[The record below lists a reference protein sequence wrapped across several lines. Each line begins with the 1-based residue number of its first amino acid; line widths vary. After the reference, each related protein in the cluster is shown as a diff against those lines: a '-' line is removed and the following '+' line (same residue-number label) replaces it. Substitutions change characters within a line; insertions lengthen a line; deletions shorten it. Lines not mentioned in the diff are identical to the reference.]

1 MEHPGDRDQPLPAGR
16 SRWQAAIDA
25 GVEQASTA
33 KSLTETLRENFMDG
47 LRMAAMI
54 LPSIMAVGL
63 LGLLAAKYT
72 PIFDVLGLLLY
83 PFTWVAQFADP
94 MLAAKSMASGL
105 AEMFLP
111 AILLKDAD
119 IGLKFT
125 AAVVSV
131 SQVLFLSASIPCV
144 LATSIPFR
152 FRDLLVIWYI
162 RTALSILLTAPVAWL
177 AVSMGWLG

>member
-1 MEHPGDRDQPLPAGR
+1 M
-16 SRWQAAIDA
+16 
-25 GVEQASTA
+25 AS
-33 KSLTETLRENFMDG
+33 L
-47 LRMAAMI
+47 I

-72 PIFDVLGLLLY
+72 PLFDIIGLTLY
-83 PFTWVAQFADP
+83 PFTWIAQFADP

-119 IGLKFT
+119 IALKFV

-144 LATSIPFR
+144 LATSIPLSM
-152 FRDLLVIWYI
+152 RDLIVIWYI
-162 RTALSILLTAPVAWL
+162 RTALSILVTAPVAWI
-177 AVSMGWLG
+177 AVSMGWLA